1 MYTQLFADLLINNN
15 LKIHFLSQLFIV
27 LPDIPHPNL
36 NYWKLKVKL
45 LASETF
51 KF

>member
-27 LPDIPHPNL
+27 LPDTLPPQ
-36 NYWKLKVKL
+36 LKSLKTE
-45 LASETF
+45 S
-51 KF
+51 